1 MRKIV
6 ITGFAAALLAA
17 GSAQAASS
25 DNNNN
30 NNTNRSESARDQSQA
45 NGGSRSAERRICVR
59 EPRSGSHLSP
69 QVCHTERE
77 WRDLQGNDSDHG

>member
-1 MRKIV
+1 VIV
-6 ITGFAAALLAA
+6 GFTAALLATGA
-17 GSAQAASS
+17 AQAANS
-25 DNNNN
+25 DNNN
-30 NNTNRSESARDQSQA
+30 NNTNRSESARDQPQA

-77 WRDLQGNDSDHG
+77 WRDLQGNDSNQG

>member
-6 ITGFAAALLAA
+6 IIGFTAALLATGA
-17 GSAQAASS
+17 AQAANS
-25 DNNNN
+25 D

>member
-6 ITGFAAALLAA
+6 IIGFTAALLATGA
-17 GSAQAASS
+17 AQAANS
-25 DNNNN
+25 DN

-77 WRDLQGNDSDHG
+77 WRDLQGNDSN

>member
-6 ITGFAAALLAA
+6 IISFAAALLAA

-25 DNNNN
+25 DNNN
-30 NNTNRSESARDQSQA
+30 TNRSESSARDQSQA

-77 WRDLQGNDSDHG
+77 WRDLQGNDSN

>member
-6 ITGFAAALLAA
+6 IIGFAAALLAGGPA
-17 GSAQAASS
+17 LAASS
-25 DNNNN
+25 D
-30 NNTNRSESARDQSQA
+30 NNTNRSESSARDQTQA

-77 WRDLQGNDSDHG
+77 WRDLQGNDSNDG

>member
-6 ITGFAAALLAA
+6 IIGFAAALLATGPA
-17 GSAQAASS
+17 LAASS
-25 DNNNN
+25 D